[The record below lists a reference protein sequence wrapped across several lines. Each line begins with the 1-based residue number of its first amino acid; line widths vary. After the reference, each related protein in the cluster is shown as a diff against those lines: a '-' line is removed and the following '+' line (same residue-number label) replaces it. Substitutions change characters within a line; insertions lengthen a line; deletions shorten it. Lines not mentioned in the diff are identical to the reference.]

1 MNWFTLRK
9 SALTFVGDPL
19 GILETKTMKLL
30 LLSASV
36 LALAACTPAAEAPAT
51 EAAPAAVEAA
61 AAPVEDVALG
71 AAGTYKAD
79 PWHTSVTWRVKHL
92 GLSNYTARFKVV
104 DATLVFDPA
113 DLAGNSVEVTI
124 DPLTVETDFGG
135 DYKGTHPDSP
145 YESFNEQLAKSPDFF
160 NAGEFSAITFKST
173 GVTQTDAATGT
184 VTGDLTFRGVTLP
197 VTLDVTYNGMVQL
210 PWTPGQD
217 RIGFSATTTLKRS
230 DFGMDGNLE
239 FIGDEI
245 EVIIETEF
253 LQELPADAATEAAP
267 E

>member
-1 MNWFTLRK
+1 MNRFTLRK
-9 SALTFVGDPL
+9 SALTFVADPL
-19 GILETKTMKLL
+19 GILETNTMKLL
-30 LLSASV
+30 LISASALV
-36 LALAACTPAAEAPAT
+36 LAACTPAAETPAAD
-51 EAAPAAVEAA
+51 AAPGAAEVAE
-61 AAPVEDVALG
+61 PVEEVALG

-104 DATLVFDPA
+104 DATLLFDPA
-113 DLAGNSVEVTI
+113 DLAANSVEVTI

-145 YESFNEQLAKSPDFF
+145 YAGFNEQLAKSPDFF
-160 NAGEFSAITFKST
+160 NAGEFPQIKFKST
-173 GVTQTDAATGT
+173 GVTQTDTATGT

-245 EVIIETEF
+245 DIVIETEF
-253 LQELPADAATEAAP
+253 LQELPADVATDAAP